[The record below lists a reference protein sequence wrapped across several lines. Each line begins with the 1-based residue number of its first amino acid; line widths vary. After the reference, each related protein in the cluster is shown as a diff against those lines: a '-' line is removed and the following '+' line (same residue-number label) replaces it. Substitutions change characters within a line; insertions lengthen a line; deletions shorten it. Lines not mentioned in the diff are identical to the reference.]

1 MISAMLAEAVV
12 FDSHRFVKNLTANG
26 FTEQQAEA
34 LAAETVAMMDGHL
47 ATKADLVVLK
57 LELKSELLKWILGA
71 MLAQTGL
78 IAGLMLALVGL
89 R

>member
-1 MISAMLAEAVV
+1 MPPEAVV
-12 FDSHRFVKNLTANG
+12 FDTHRFVKNLTANG

-34 LAAETVAMMDGHL
+34 LARETVEVLNGNL
-47 ATKADLVVLK
+47 ATRADLAL
-57 LELKSELLKWILGA
+57 LKSELLKWILGA

-78 IAGLMLALVGL
+78 IAALILALVGL